1 MYFMEL
7 PRWLKNPPVNAGDAG
22 LVPGSGRSPGV
33 ENGNPLQFSWLEIPM
48 DSGTWRATVHGLL
61 RVRHG

>member
-7 PRWLKNPPVNAGDAG
+7 PRWLKNTPVNAGDAG
-22 LVPGSGRSPGV
+22 LVPGSRRSPGV

-48 DSGTWRATVHGLL
+48 DSGAWRATVHGLL